1 MKSVCNFYFCR
12 DLSKMEDGLAE
23 KVVMFV
29 HYMVAFAGS
38 IVLAFVKGWQL
49 ALVCLT
55 SLPVTFIAM
64 GLVAV
69 VSI

>member
-1 MKSVCNFYFCR
+1 
-12 DLSKMEDGLAE
+12 MEDGIAE

-29 HYMVAFAGS
+29 HFMVAFAGS
-38 IVLAFVKGWQL
+38 IALAFYKGWQL
-49 ALVCLT
+49 ALVCLC

-69 VSI
+69 VCITWNNDSDIVETLI

>member
-1 MKSVCNFYFCR
+1 
-12 DLSKMEDGLAE
+12 MEDGLAE

-69 VSI
+69 VRI